1 MFANRMKMAL
11 LTIVIASS
19 VIGVSGIVSSAS
31 ADTRKDTNQSYLS
44 LPITVGGQSETADDD
59 SGDDDGP
66 PPAVLHKDRPSSPM
80 SHTDYSSDDDG
91 PPPAVLHKDRPSS
104 PMSHTDYSSDDDGP
118 PPAVLRNEKSHG
130 ATSEDSDWTT
140 ADNNTIPE
148 KNMKGLSNCETTA
161 AADGHLTLVEIM
173 DCFYK
178 YFKKQFA
185 DFTKCSQ

>member
-19 VIGVSGIVSSAS
+19 VIGVSGIVSSAY
-31 ADTRKDTNQSYLS
+31 ADTRKETNQSYLS

-59 SGDDDGP
+59 SG
-66 PPAVLHKDRPSSPM
+66 
-80 SHTDYSSDDDG
+80 DDG

-148 KNMKGLSNCETTA
+148 KYMKGLSNCETTA

-173 DCFYK
+173 DCFYQV
-178 YFKKQFA
+178 F
-185 DFTKCSQ
+185 